1 MTPPSPLMTP
11 SSSVTDPIRIDD
23 LTLAYGAHRVL
34 DRLSLA
40 VPASSI
46 TALLGGNGAGKSTTL
61 SALLGFTRAQ
71 SGTVAVC
78 GIDPAANPD
87 EARRRIAYLPENVA
101 LYEHLS
107 AVENVDYLLALSGQ
121 GADQG
126 AGQRADQQPAGRS
139 GHHRNRT
146 AITDALAAA
155 GLQDRA
161 WDQRLGGFS
170 KGMRQKVAIAVALLR
185 QVPVLLLDEP
195 TSGLDPRATA
205 DFNALLVA
213 VRARGTAVLMVTHD
227 LLSAADVA
235 DRIAFLEAG
244 RVAHEVTASGPERF
258 DVRALHARFQ
268 AVGAQMSDGQVSDAQ
283 ENSGQ
288 VAA

>member
-1 MTPPSPLMTP
+1 M
-11 SSSVTDPIRIDD
+11 TDPILIND
-23 LTLAYGAHRVL
+23 LTLAYGAHKVL
-34 DRLSLA
+34 DGLSLA
-40 VPASSI
+40 VPAGSI

-71 SGTVAVC
+71 SGRIAVC
-78 GIDPAANPD
+78 GIDPAADPD
-87 EARRRIAYLPENVA
+87 GARRRIAYLPENVA

-107 AVENVDYLLALSGQ
+107 AVENADYLLALSGERQ
-121 GADQG
+121 ERG
-126 AGQRADQQPAGRS
+126 
-139 GHHRNRT
+139 
-146 AITDALAAA
+146 AITEALAAA
-155 GLQDRA
+155 GLQERA
-161 WDQRLGGFS
+161 WDGRLGGFS

-213 VRARGTAVLMVTHD
+213 VRERGTAVLMVTHD

-235 DRIAFLEAG
+235 NRIAFLEAG
-244 RVAHEVTASGPERF
+244 RVAHELAASGPERF

-268 AVGAQMSDGQVSDAQ
+268 LGG
-283 ENSGQ
+283 ERL
-288 VAA
+288 AA

>member
-1 MTPPSPLMTP
+1 
-11 SSSVTDPIRIDD
+11 
-23 LTLAYGAHRVL
+23 VL
-34 DRLSLA
+34 DGLSLA
-40 VPASSI
+40 VPAGSI

-61 SALLGFTRAQ
+61 ATLLGFVRAR
-71 SGTVAVC
+71 SGIVTVC
-78 GIDPAANPD
+78 GSDPGTDAN

-107 AVENVDYLLALSGQ
+107 AVENAQYLLALSGDRQ
-121 GADQG
+121 DRG
-126 AGQRADQQPAGRS
+126 
-139 GHHRNRT
+139 
-146 AITDALAAA
+146 AITEALAAA

-185 QVPVLLLDEP
+185 AVPVLLLDEP

-205 DFNALLVA
+205 DFNALVSS
-213 VRARGTAVLMVTHD
+213 VRDRGTAVLMVTHD

-244 RVAHEVTASGPERF
+244 RIVEDVAASGPERF
-258 DVRALHARFQ
+258 DVRALHARF
-268 AVGAQMSDGQVSDAQ
+268 AVGG
-283 ENSGQ
+283 ERL
-288 VAA
+288 AA